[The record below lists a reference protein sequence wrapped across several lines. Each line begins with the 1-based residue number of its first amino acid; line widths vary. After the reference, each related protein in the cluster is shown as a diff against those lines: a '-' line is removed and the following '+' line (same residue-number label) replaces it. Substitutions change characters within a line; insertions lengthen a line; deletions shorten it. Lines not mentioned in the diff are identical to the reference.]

1 MADEMVL
8 ETQKWLNKTYGN
20 IPEFDKCPEDGKT
33 GWPTIYS
40 LIEGL
45 QIELGI
51 PHENLSPNFGPTT
64 SQKFDEKVTPNLIN
78 GYKSNVVYLI
88 QGAFW
93 CKGIGPAAFDGVYSS
108 YTRNAV
114 MELQA
119 DAGFNPDGILTS
131 MWAAALFDM
140 SAFVLVPGGD
150 AKVRKMQQWLNAEY
164 YKYFGIL
171 PCDGIYQRDTNTALI
186 YALQAEEGMAPGEA
200 NGVYGPGTTNLT
212 PTLKEGNWGPFV
224 SILKYAL
231 YVNGFLQDADL
242 ENNLFTSEVGDAVE
256 QFREFMIIQPYNRI
270 TDMPV
275 IKGLLS
281 SAGDTNRWA
290 TGADTATQLT
300 PAQIQ
305 TLVNEDVQIIGR
317 YLTGTVGVGADKRDK
332 FLTTEELNNL
342 FNAGISVFPIYQ
354 DGGWDIDYFTAFQG
368 ASDANVA
375 GQTAR
380 DLGIPAGTTIYFAV
394 DVDIQDG
401 DIAGTV
407 LPYFGSLS
415 TVIKGYGYQVGIYGT
430 RNVCNRI
437 ISAGYAHLAFVSD
450 MSTGFSGN
458 LGFPMPRQ
466 WAFDQFI
473 EFTIG
478 SGAGAV
484 AIDNDA
490 VSGRDLGFNR
500 FENSNLQEA
509 RSKIIQLGDILP
521 ILKGPAIGTLSFDQE
536 YMIKSG
542 PYNVYVKLT
551 ESANTDPGT
560 GPNVINISNGK
571 ISTDLKEKLSKYYG
585 IIVLPL
591 EQQKIEMYNLIAS
604 KMKNGVITVSPRTRP
619 EEPNVGI
626 ETIYKYIPEDGT
638 KVSTEWRVQVFLR
651 RDTVQE
657 TQPNDISAYNVLLN
671 VSNIVAEASDEVNL
685 IRIFETFASMNAQTP
700 DNYSHTIAA
709 GGMIATFGAVMLAL
723 LVLA

>member
-8 ETQKWLNKTYGN
+8 ATQKWLNKTYGH

-64 SQKFDEKVTPNLIN
+64 SQKFDEQVTPNLIA
-78 GYKSNVVYLI
+78 GYKGNVVYLI

-93 CKGIGPAAFDGVYSS
+93 CKGIGPAAFDGVYSN
-108 YTRNAV
+108 YTREAV
-114 MELQA
+114 MKFQGY
-119 DAGFNPDGILTS
+119 AGFDPDGILTS

-150 AKVRKMQQWLNAEY
+150 AKVRQMQQWLNVDYFE
-164 YKYFGIL
+164 YFGIL
-171 PCDGIYQRDTNTALI
+171 PCDGNYQRDTNIALI
-186 YALQAEEGMAPGEA
+186 YALQAEVGMSPDKA
-200 NGVYGPGTTNLT
+200 NGVYGPGTTSLT
-212 PTLKEGNWGPFV
+212 PTLKEGDWGAFV
-224 SILKYAL
+224 TILKYAL
-231 YVNGFLQDADL
+231 YVNGFLQNGNF
-242 ENNLFTSEVGDAVE
+242 ESVLFSSDVGDAVE
-256 QFREFMIIQPYNRI
+256 EFRKFMILQPYNRI
-270 TDMPV
+270 ADIPV

-281 SAGDTNRWA
+281 SAGDTSRWA
-290 TGADTATQLT
+290 TGADTSTQLT
-300 PAQIQ
+300 PTQIQ
-305 TLVNEDVQIIGR
+305 TLVKEDVQIIGR
-317 YLTGTVGVGADKRDK
+317 YLTGTVGVGEDERDK
-332 FLTTEELNNL
+332 FLTTEELSNL
-342 FNAGISVFPIYQ
+342 FDAGMSVFPIYQ
-354 DGGWDIDYFTAFQG
+354 DGGWYIDYFSAFQG

-380 DLGIPAGTTIYFAV
+380 SLGIPVGTAIYFAV
-394 DVDIQDG
+394 DLDIQDG
-401 DIAGTV
+401 DIAGTI
-407 LPYFGSLS
+407 LPYFEAISS
-415 TVIKGYGYQVGIYGT
+415 VIKGYGYQVGVYGT
-430 RNVCNRI
+430 RNVCNRVVG
-437 ISAGYAHLAFVSD
+437 AGYAHLAFVSD

-478 SGAGAV
+478 SGDGAV
-484 AIDNDA
+484 AIDNNA

-500 FENSNLQEA
+500 FEDNKLQEIRA
-509 RSKIIQLGDILP
+509 KLMELGDILP
-521 ILKGPAIGTLSFDQE
+521 ILKNPAIGTISFEQE

-542 PYNVYVKLT
+542 PYNVYVQLT
-551 ESANTDPGT
+551 ENANTDSGT
-560 GPNVINISNGK
+560 GANIIHISNGS
-571 ISTDLKEKLSKYYG
+571 ISNDLTEKLNRYYG

-604 KMKNGVITVSPRTRP
+604 KMKSGEITVSPAHRP
-619 EEPNVGI
+619 EEPNNGI
-626 ETIYKYIPEDGT
+626 ETIYRYIPEDGT
-638 KVSTEWRVQVFLR
+638 QVLAEWRVQVFLR
-651 RDTVQE
+651 RDTVEE
-657 TQPNDISAYNVLLN
+657 TQPNDISAYNMLLN
-671 VSNIVAEASDEVNL
+671 ISNIVAEASDEVNL

-723 LVLA
+723 LVLV